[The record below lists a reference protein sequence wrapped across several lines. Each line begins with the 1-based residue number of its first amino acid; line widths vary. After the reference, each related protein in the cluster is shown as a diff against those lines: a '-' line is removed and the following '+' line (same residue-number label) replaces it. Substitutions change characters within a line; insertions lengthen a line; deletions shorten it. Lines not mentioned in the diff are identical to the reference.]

1 MLSHTKLT
9 ISHCSKMILSEE
21 LSATLDE
28 PTDCVMMHRV
38 EPSRLQLL
46 ALNLA
51 DKLQGLQEN
60 NEQVRRGRERERGKK
75 EELPCLFS

>member
-1 MLSHTKLT
+1 
-9 ISHCSKMILSEE
+9 MILSEE

-60 NEQVRRGRERERGKK
+60 NEQVRRGGDGGD
-75 EELPCLFS
+75 ELPCLFS

>member
-1 MLSHTKLT
+1 
-9 ISHCSKMILSEE
+9 MILSEE

-46 ALNLA
+46 ALNLSER
-51 DKLQGLQEN
+51 LHSLQEN
-60 NEQVRRGRERERGKK
+60 AEQVGR
-75 EELPCLFS
+75 LALFSGFVELQNVEQSCRMSPNRSCGGY

>member
-1 MLSHTKLT
+1 MSDPPPR
-9 ISHCSKMILSEE
+9 SKMILSEE

-46 ALNLA
+46 ALNLSER
-51 DKLQGLQEN
+51 LHSLQEN
-60 NEQVRRGRERERGKK
+60 AEQVGRHLR
-75 EELPCLFS
+75 CLASL